1 MKMKNLL
8 LTSIAIFGLATISFG
23 QTLPSYVPS
32 DGLVGWWP
40 FNGNA
45 NDESINNN
53 NGQTMGDITLV
64 EDRFGNSNS
73 AYHFDGID
81 DHIMVP
87 HNVSLNSY
95 PMTINL
101 WMKSTGDATD
111 GILLTKYCCADW
123 QGWDIQV
130 SNAQGD
136 SALFTREYLRG
147 GCLGLYQWYCG
158 AQLQQ
163 YHKAFDDIWHMY
175 TFRIDENGASIF
187 WDGQLVGSQQW
198 IGSPGPINNTLD
210 LMMGKGIQDNRHYF
224 GKLDDIGIWNRALT
238 EQEVT
243 SLYSGSSLGVSEVS
257 QSNLFSVFPNPAQ
270 SLINVNIEANLVGS
284 VFTIYDNIGKAVK
297 TGKLNSLNT
306 TIDVNDLS
314 GGIYSFNVGGNS
326 KQTFKV
332 IKE

>member
-1 MKMKNLL
+1 
-8 LTSIAIFGLATISFG
+8 
-23 QTLPSYVPS
+23 
-32 DGLVGWWP
+32 
-40 FNGNA
+40 
-45 NDESINNN
+45 
-53 NGQTMGDITLV
+53 
-64 EDRFGNSNS
+64 
-73 AYHFDGID
+73 
-81 DHIMVP
+81 
-87 HNVSLNSY
+87 
-95 PMTINL
+95 
-101 WMKSTGDATD
+101 
-111 GILLTKYCCADW
+111 
-123 QGWDIQV
+123 
-130 SNAQGD
+130 
-136 SALFTREYLRG
+136 
-147 GCLGLYQWYCG
+147 
-158 AQLQQ
+158 
-163 YHKAFDDIWHMY
+163 
-175 TFRIDENGASIF
+175 
-187 WDGQLVGSQQW
+187 
-198 IGSPGPINNTLD
+198 
-210 LMMGKGIQDNRHYF
+210 MMGKGIQDNRHYF